1 MKKINCFIPFENAE
15 QATDTVN
22 ELRQNAVCAKV
33 FLLKTPE
40 SEGSIEGCEEIAI
53 DSLYSS
59 ATIKKIAAAADAEFA
74 LLYTKYNMLRFGPFA
89 LERMAKIAS
98 DTMSGMVYADHYNG
112 DH

>member
-74 LLYTKYNMLRFGPFA
+74 LLYTKYNMLSIF
-89 LERMAKIAS
+89 
-98 DTMSGMVYADHYNG
+98 
-112 DH
+112 